1 MSGHTVITP
10 LKTEDQWRTEDNGT
24 TSLKYRREAV
34 STYSS
39 VPSSNNVKNESEL
52 KTFQI
57 HKGTLAWRI
66 PWTEEPGRLQS
77 MGSRTVG
84 HD

>member
-1 MSGHTVITP
+1 MECTKVFLNDETLTQRECKP
-10 LKTEDQWRTEDNGT
+10 EDNGT
-24 TSLKYRREAV
+24 TSLKYRREKV

-57 HKGTLAWRI
+57 HKG
-66 PWTEEPGRLQS
+66 
-77 MGSRTVG
+77 
-84 HD
+84 